1 MCRRAAWKL
10 GSLEVW
16 RLGGATEVKARPA
29 ALGGDETE
37 RCAAITVQAQRAK
50 PSTAKNTKDH
60 KETPC
65 RREAPNLPRLRA
77 RRRGT
82 ADFTDLLQI
91 KGVLARGAD
100 APRRTENRA
109 CRREAPNL
117 PRPRRTE
124 RPCGATGEAAMHR
137 CAAPTKAQRL
147 AKDTK

>member
-1 MCRRAAWKL
+1 MCRRAAWRL

-37 RCAAITVQAQRAK
+37 RCAAIT
-50 PSTAKNTKDH
+50 KNTKDH

-65 RREAPNLPRLRA
+65 RREAPNLPRLRV

-91 KGVLARGAD
+91 KGVLAHAGRS
-100 APRRTENRA
+100 
-109 CRREAPNL
+109 REAWKFRGL
-117 PRPRRTE
+117 
-124 RPCGATGEAAMHR
+124 EAWRSHR
-137 CAAPTKAQRL
+137 G
-147 AKDTK
+147 